1 MNCITARNISYTYQ
15 SKYQKVEAL
24 KEVSCTFE
32 RGKLYGIIGHSGSGK
47 TTLVSL
53 LAGLGTPD
61 KGVILADGE
70 DIGKIG
76 YERHRRE
83 NVSVIYQS
91 FHLFPTLTLLENVMY
106 PMEIVKTPRKEAKAR
121 AEALLESVGL
131 TRKLQGKFPA
141 MLSGGEQQRGAIARA
156 LAGKAETILGDEPTG
171 NLDSGNGKI
180 VMDILESLVR
190 EKNFCVVVV
199 THDREIAARADM
211 VYEMRDGRIVKVYEK
226 H

>member
-70 DIGKIG
+70 DIGQIG

-106 PMEIVKTPRKEAKAR
+106 PMEIVKTPRKEAKVR

>member
-1 MNCITARNISYTYQ
+1 MNCLTASNISYTYQ

-32 RGKLYGIIGHSGSGK
+32 RGKMYGIIGHSGSGK

-70 DIGKIG
+70 DIGQIG

-171 NLDSGNGKI
+171 NLDSENGKI

-190 EKNFCVVVV
+190 EKNFCVVVI

>member
-1 MNCITARNISYTYQ
+1 MNCLTASNISYTYQ

-32 RGKLYGIIGHSGSGK
+32 RGKMYGIIGHSGSGK

-70 DIGKIG
+70 DIGQIG

-171 NLDSGNGKI
+171 NLDSENGKI

>member
-1 MNCITARNISYTYQ
+1 MNCLTASNISYTYQ

-32 RGKLYGIIGHSGSGK
+32 RGKMYGIIGHSGSGK

-70 DIGKIG
+70 DIGQIG

-171 NLDSGNGKI
+171 NLDSENGKI

-190 EKNFCVVVV
+190 EKNFCVVVI

-211 VYEMRDGRIVKVYEK
+211 VYEMRDGRIIKVYEK

>member
-1 MNCITARNISYTYQ
+1 MNCLTASNISYTYQ

-70 DIGKIG
+70 DIGQIG

-171 NLDSGNGKI
+171 NLDSENRKI

>member
-1 MNCITARNISYTYQ
+1 MNCLTARNISYTYQ

-70 DIGKIG
+70 DIGQIG

-171 NLDSGNGKI
+171 NLDSENGKI

>member
-1 MNCITARNISYTYQ
+1 MNCLTAINISYTYQ

-70 DIGKIG
+70 DIGQIG

-171 NLDSGNGKI
+171 NLDSENGKI

>member
-1 MNCITARNISYTYQ
+1 MNCLTASNISYTYQ

-70 DIGKIG
+70 DIGQIG

-171 NLDSGNGKI
+171 NLDSENGKI

-190 EKNFCVVVV
+190 EKNFCVVVI

>member
-1 MNCITARNISYTYQ
+1 MNCLTASNISYTYQ

-70 DIGKIG
+70 DIGQIG

-156 LAGKAETILGDEPTG
+156 LAGKAETILGDV
-171 NLDSGNGKI
+171 NYS
-180 VMDILESLVR
+180 R
-190 EKNFCVVVV
+190 EKDSVQSVFS
-199 THDREIAARADM
+199 
-211 VYEMRDGRIVKVYEK
+211 
-226 H
+226 

>member
-1 MNCITARNISYTYQ
+1 MNCLTASNISYTYQ

-53 LAGLGTPD
+53 LAGLGTLD

-70 DIGKIG
+70 DIGQIG

-171 NLDSGNGKI
+171 NLDSENGKI

>member
-1 MNCITARNISYTYQ
+1 MNCLTASNISYTYQ

-70 DIGKIG
+70 DIGQIG

-171 NLDSGNGKI
+171 NLDSENGKI

>member
-70 DIGKIG
+70 DIGQIG

>member
-1 MNCITARNISYTYQ
+1 MNCLTASNISYTYQ

-70 DIGKIG
+70 DIGQIG

-171 NLDSGNGKI
+171 NLDSENGKI

-190 EKNFCVVVV
+190 EKNFCVVVI

-211 VYEMRDGRIVKVYEK
+211 VNEMRDGRIVKVYEK

>member
-1 MNCITARNISYTYQ
+1 MNCLTARNISYTYQ

-70 DIGKIG
+70 DIGQIG

-83 NVSVIYQS
+83 NISVIYQS

-171 NLDSGNGKI
+171 NLDSENGKI

>member
-1 MNCITARNISYTYQ
+1 MNCLTASNISYTYQ

-24 KEVSCTFE
+24 KEVSCTFV

-70 DIGKIG
+70 DIGQIG

-106 PMEIVKTPRKEAKAR
+106 PMEIVKAPRKEAKAR

-171 NLDSGNGKI
+171 NLDSENRKI

>member
-1 MNCITARNISYTYQ
+1 MNCLTASNISYTYQ

-70 DIGKIG
+70 DIGQIG

-106 PMEIVKTPRKEAKAR
+106 PMGIVKTPRKEAKAR

-171 NLDSGNGKI
+171 NLDSENGKI

>member
-70 DIGKIG
+70 DIGQIG

-171 NLDSGNGKI
+171 NLDSENGKI

>member
-1 MNCITARNISYTYQ
+1 MNCLTASNISYTYQ

-70 DIGKIG
+70 DIGQIG

-121 AEALLESVGL
+121 AETLLESVGL

-171 NLDSGNGKI
+171 NLDSENGKI

-199 THDREIAARADM
+199 THDRETAARADV

>member
-1 MNCITARNISYTYQ
+1 MNCLTASNISYTYQ

-70 DIGKIG
+70 DIGQIG

-106 PMEIVKTPRKEAKAR
+106 PMGIVKTPRKEAKAR

-171 NLDSGNGKI
+171 NLDSENGKI
-180 VMDILESLVR
+180 LMDILESLVR

>member
-1 MNCITARNISYTYQ
+1 MNCLTASNISYTYQ

-32 RGKLYGIIGHSGSGK
+32 RGKMYGIIGHSGSGK

-70 DIGKIG
+70 DIGQIG

-91 FHLFPTLTLLENVMY
+91 FHLSPTLTLLENVMY

-171 NLDSGNGKI
+171 NLDSENGKI

-190 EKNFCVVVV
+190 EKNFCVVVI

>member
-1 MNCITARNISYTYQ
+1 MNCLTASNISYTYQ

-61 KGVILADGE
+61 KGVILANGE
-70 DIGKIG
+70 DIGQIG

-171 NLDSGNGKI
+171 NLDSENGKI